1 MSADTVC
8 VRQIERQTK
17 TTGNVVKNT
26 YYSRL
31 LPTLKNWRVF
41 MRKFPFGFLIVTGLV
56 AQNVAAAQERVIEE
70 VVVTATKR
78 SSTIRD
84 VPFSI
89 NAQTQ
94 KDIQRSGA
102 TNIEELSRNIAGLI
116 VQNLGPGQSQVAIR
130 GVSAGQIVR
139 DQPGVKEQV
148 GVYMDESVISLSLFT
163 PDFDLYDLNRVETL
177 RGPQGTLFGSGS
189 VGGTIRYITNQPN
202 LDETEGSIEVNLN
215 TVTDGEEGGHL
226 KGMIN
231 VPFAD
236 GKAALRL
243 VAYATEYA
251 GFIDA
256 LREGGG
262 KKSDVNGGSVQ
273 GIRAALKIQPNDML
287 TITPRI
293 IYQEI
298 ETDGFNRQEEFNL
311 YANPFTTT
319 RPAIQLGERE
329 QFLQLNEEFSDETL
343 LWDLTVSLSLDQFD
357 ITSVTSY
364 LDRDI
369 LVSRDASALT
379 GSVSVDLGYPEVGG
393 VLLPSN
399 LRDTT
404 DLEQLT
410 QEIRISSNIDGSF
423 QWLVG
428 VFYSDTE
435 RVYHQ
440 RLPTPGYAAVTD
452 LILGAG
458 TSAAVANGFPNL
470 DSPFNSDLPY
480 DIEQF
485 SVFGEATWDVNDQ
498 VHLTVGGRFYDFD
511 EKRVITTGG
520 LFANGDSGQVD
531 KTSSDGFNARVLASY
546 DFNDEIT
553 FNAQASQGFR
563 LGGVNDPLNSG
574 LCTAGD
580 LATFGSFQAY
590 DDETLWN
597 YEAGFKASF
606 DNGINL
612 NVAVFRAEIEDLQV
626 TLDAGSCSSRISFN
640 VEEAHSTGVEFE
652 LSVSPTDGLDLS
664 LSGSI
669 LEAEFDDTVRDELGA
684 ILGGVKK
691 GNRLASVPDIQISG
705 TATYSFPI
713 ALFNGADAFV
723 SAAVQYVGDRITQPS
738 DQVAGSGV
746 FVSGL
751 AFGGATGNET
761 TTLDLELDSY
771 TLINLRFG
779 INKDDWEAVLYIN
792 NVTDENANLSFDRE
806 RGGRARLGFRTNP
819 PRTIGLVFRKFY

>member
-1 MSADTVC
+1 
-8 VRQIERQTK
+8 
-17 TTGNVVKNT
+17 
-26 YYSRL
+26 
-31 LPTLKNWRVF
+31 

-364 LDRDI
+364 LERDI

-410 QEIRISSNIDGSF
+410 QEIRISSNNGGTF

-452 LILGAG
+452 LVLGAG

-652 LSVSPTDGLDLS
+652 LAVSPTDRLDLS